1 MNPSFFSKPAVFA
14 SIGDAAGAG
23 AVAAG
28 CVEDAQPAMTPAAA
42 AIESIEALFIG
53 FAFEDGRLS
62 HAADLR
68 ARGNGSV
75 RRRSG
80 LLPVDRMPGQ
90 AQLPA

>member
-1 MNPSFFSKPAVFA
+1 
-14 SIGDAAGAG
+14 
-23 AVAAG
+23 
-28 CVEDAQPAMTPAAA
+28 MTPAAA